1 MNLKSILIKFIW
13 KSCGSTDLVIII
25 IIIIIIIITNMTKT
39 IEKF

>member
-25 IIIIIIIITNMTKT
+25 IIIIIIITNMTKT

>member
-25 IIIIIIIITNMTKT
+25 IIIIIITNMTKT

>member
-25 IIIIIIIITNMTKT
+25 IIIITNMTKT

>member
-25 IIIIIIIITNMTKT
+25 IIITNMTKT

>member
-13 KSCGSTDLVIII
+13 KSCGSTDLIII

>member
-13 KSCGSTDLVIII
+13 KSCGSTDLII

>member
-1 MNLKSILIKFIW
+1 MNLKSILIKFVW

-25 IIIIIIIITNMTKT
+25 IITNMTKT

>member
-1 MNLKSILIKFIW
+1 MKLKSILIKFIW
-13 KSCGSTDLVIII
+13 KSCGGTDLV